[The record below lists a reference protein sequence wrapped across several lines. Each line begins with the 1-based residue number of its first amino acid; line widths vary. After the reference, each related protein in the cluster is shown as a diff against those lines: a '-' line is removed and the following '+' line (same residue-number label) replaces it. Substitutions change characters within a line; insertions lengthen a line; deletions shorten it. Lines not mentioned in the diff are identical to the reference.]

1 MSRIGKQPVVIP
13 NNVTVSVQGQTV
25 TVKGPKGELVQEFNP
40 AVKIVLK
47 EEEGIKT
54 IVVTVADETDKFVR
68 AQWGTA
74 RAILQ
79 NMVKGVVEIFSSQLE
94 VNGVG
99 YRVNMK
105 GKDIVL
111 NIGFSHDV
119 PFIIPQGIEAL
130 VEGNLITIKG
140 ADKHLV
146 GEVAANIRR
155 IRKPEPYKGK
165 GIKYVGEVVRR
176 KSGKAQ
182 KAAAA

>member
-1 MSRIGKQPVVIP
+1 MSRIGKQPVIIP
-13 NNVTVSVQGQTV
+13 NGVTVSVQAQTV
-25 TVKGPKGELVQEFNP
+25 TVKGPKGELVKEFNP
-40 AVKIVLK
+40 AVHIALK
-47 EEEGIKT
+47 DDEGVNT
-54 IVVTVADETDKFVR
+54 IVVTVTDETDKFVR

-79 NMVKGVVEIFSSQLE
+79 NMVKGVVEIFSTQLE

-111 NIGFSHDV
+111 NIGFSHEV
-119 PFIIPQGIEAL
+119 PFIIPKGVEAS
-130 VEGNLITIKG
+130 VEGNIITIKG

-146 GEVAANIRR
+146 GEIAANIRR

-182 KAAAA
+182 KAAA